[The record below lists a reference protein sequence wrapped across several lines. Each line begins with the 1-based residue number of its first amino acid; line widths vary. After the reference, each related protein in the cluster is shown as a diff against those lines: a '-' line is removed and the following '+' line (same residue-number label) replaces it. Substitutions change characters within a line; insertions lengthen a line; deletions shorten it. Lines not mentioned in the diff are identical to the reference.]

1 MSRLSAGRFWPWGP
15 LGVVLLLL
23 DGKHSTNGGDF
34 AMPREEIEALEAT
47 QGEKMIEIKLRF
59 WTNKIAPEE
68 SKVIPKHAW
77 AAGVVRMERNRSH
90 GIEPG
95 RPAPFHSLLD
105 VGAVIEKTLIEHG
118 VILRPH
124 GKMKKYFKE

>member
-1 MSRLSAGRFWPWGP
+1 
-15 LGVVLLLL
+15 
-23 DGKHSTNGGDF
+23 
-34 AMPREEIEALEAT
+34 MPREEIEALEAT

-68 SKVIPKHAW
+68 GKVIPKHAW

-95 RPAPFHSLLD
+95 WPAPFHSLLGCRRSD
-105 VGAVIEKTLIEHG
+105 
-118 VILRPH
+118 
-124 GKMKKYFKE
+124 